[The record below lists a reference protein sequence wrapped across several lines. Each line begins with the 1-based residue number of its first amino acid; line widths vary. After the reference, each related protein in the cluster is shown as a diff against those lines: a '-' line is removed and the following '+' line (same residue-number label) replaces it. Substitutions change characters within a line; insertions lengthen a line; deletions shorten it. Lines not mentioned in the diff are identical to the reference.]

1 MVKVSGTYVLL
12 LSSLPSLCDIC
23 LQETFALEL
32 LKLRAQVS
40 KQTNISAQ
48 VQFSEGPVAIFE
60 APVALCVIGPA
71 PLGTE
76 TFLAYRNNFSPVWDQ
91 F

>member
-1 MVKVSGTYVLL
+1 MLLTAFLVVKVSGTFVPE

-48 VQFSEGPVAIFE
+48 VLFSEGPVAIFE
-60 APVALCVIGPA
+60 VVGLILAKNCLC
-71 PLGTE
+71 GT
-76 TFLAYRNNFSPVWDQ
+76 
-91 F
+91 

>member
-1 MVKVSGTYVLL
+1 M
-12 LSSLPSLCDIC
+12 
-23 LQETFALEL
+23 
-32 LKLRAQVS
+32 RAQVS

-48 VQFSEGPVAIFE
+48 VLFSEGPVAIWE
-60 APVALCVIGPA
+60 VVGLILAYKITLVTLGVIGPA

-76 TFLAYRNNFSPVWDQ
+76 IFLAYRNNLFSGPPEQ